1 MPFISRLICSVF
13 FIGYIP
19 LVPGT
24 WGSAAGLAVWFLVK
38 QDIRLVLL
46 ALAVSLVL
54 GFALGTSAEK
64 AMGKK
69 DPGPVVID
77 EFAGMFISLIFVPHI
92 TGDLKL
98 VLIGFLLF
106 RIFDT
111 FKPFPAQR
119 LQDLHGGA
127 GIMLDDVF
135 AGLYTNLVLQVIARF
150 I

>member
-1 MPFISRLICSVF
+1 MPFISRLICSVLF
-13 FIGYIP
+13 VGYIP

-24 WGSAAGLAVWFLVK
+24 WGSAAGLAVWYCIR
-38 QDIRLVLL
+38 QDLRLVLL
-46 ALAVSLVL
+46 ALAVSLAL
-54 GFALGTSAEK
+54 GFALGTAAEK

-77 EFAGMFISLIFVPHI
+77 EFAGMFISLLFVPHI
-92 TGDLKL
+92 NSDLKL
-98 VLIGFLLF
+98 ILIGFLMF

-119 LQDLHGGA
+119 LQSIHGGA

-135 AGLYTNLVLQVIARF
+135 AGLYTNLVLQILARF